1 MDDTDAARA
10 LDALG
15 NVKRL
20 AIYRLLVRAGD
31 DGLAVG
37 DVQRA
42 LGIPASTLSHHV
54 AWLGRAGLVTQERQ
68 GREIRCRAD
77 YGVMHALVDFLTDSC
92 CVGVR
97 PAANDAETDFAG
109 APA

>member
-1 MDDTDAARA
+1 MNDPDAASA

-31 DGLAVG
+31 GGLAVG

-42 LGIPASTLSHHV
+42 LGFPASTLSHHL
-54 AWLGRAGLVTQERQ
+54 AWLSRAGLVAQERR

-77 YGVMHALVDFLTDSC
+77 YPVMHALVGYLTDSC

-97 PAANDAETDFAG
+97 PAADDAATDLAG
-109 APA
+109 VPA